1 MVELAV
7 EMYRDIIVQA
17 LPVAIVIEFCTL
29 AVNTFLNSAFR
40 GKIWNGNR

>member
-7 EMYRDIIVQA
+7 EAYRDIVILT
-17 LPVAIVIEFCTL
+17 LPVSIVFEFCNL

-40 GKIWNGNR
+40 GRIWNGNR

>member
-7 EMYRDIIVQA
+7 EMYRDILVDV
-17 LPVAIVIEFCTL
+17 LPVAIVVELCTL

-40 GKIWNGNR
+40 GRIWNGNR

>member
-17 LPVAIVIEFCTL
+17 LPVAVVVEFCTL

-40 GKIWNGNR
+40 GKIWTGNK